1 MSHLLS
7 TLRRKEFVY
16 LLIALACIAGS
27 LFAVFTFLATA
38 EFDEATG
45 VILFLVVAG
54 LLVAGY
60 WVGLIIVAVLGIA
73 AITKPVGKSTEHPA
87 AGQSS

>member
-1 MSHLLS
+1 MQFLS
-7 TLRRKEFVY
+7 TLRRKEFAY

-27 LFAVFTFLATA
+27 LVAVFTFLGTA

-60 WVGLIIVAVLGIA
+60 WVGLMIVAVLGIV
-73 AITKPVGKSTEHPA
+73 AIAKPVGKSTEHPT